1 MIVKTKMPDKKL
13 ELIIDS
19 LEKRVSVLEKQ
30 IKTLS
35 KGSVTK
41 PKTTREP
48 SEYNK
53 FMSQKSKEIKIK
65 HPDWKQPDVMKEVAK
80 LWRAQK

>member
-1 MIVKTKMPDKKL
+1 MPDKKI
-13 ELIIDS
+13 EQLIES
-19 LEKRVSVLEKQ
+19 LEKRVSVLEKH

-35 KGSVTK
+35 KSVVPK

-53 FMSQKSKEIKIK
+53 FMSAKSKEIKKK